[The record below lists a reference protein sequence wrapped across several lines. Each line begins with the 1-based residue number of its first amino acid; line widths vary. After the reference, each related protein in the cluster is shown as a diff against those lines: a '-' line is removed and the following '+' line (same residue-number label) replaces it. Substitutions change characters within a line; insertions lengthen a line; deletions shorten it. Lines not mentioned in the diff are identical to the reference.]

1 MLLNKE
7 IFNSKSNIKKFLIV
21 LKTLT
26 PEKSFYFYLSLVF
39 ILILGFFAIS
49 IFLKN
54 NHTRESPQ
62 YNQVLNVYSDEKVKN
77 FTPLFAESKTEKI
90 ISDLLF
96 AGLIKNQGDSYILD
110 LAESIYMSDSGLDIK
125 IQLKDNLKF
134 SNGEKITTD
143 DVIYTYKLMQS
154 FDIDNKDRVKYEGLS
169 FEKVDD
175 VNMNIT
181 LKKSYSQVNKLLTLG
196 IMSKDQYTGEKI
208 GDFVISDKN
217 LNPISSGQYTVNSVS
232 NLNGVI
238 GNMSLKNNNKYYNLS
253 NFGNINFYL
262 EKLESDKS
270 IVDSYLKDNSV
281 DVVLGG
287 AYYDYID
294 SDIYDTR
301 NYNTTIV
308 NNIFLNPSKNEILSK
323 KINREYLYKN
333 INRDYIVKNILMN
346 NADTSFDVMP
356 NSKNINPLTEVD
368 IEKTSFKISDNSS
381 ISSLNSSTTST
392 STQSF
397 APSPASVIT
406 SIKLTFLN
414 TETNQKIYNYLQQ
427 NFIKNNINIVAVPVN
442 QDTLQSIIKNR
453 DFEMLMTNINIEDVS
468 SLYSFL
474 HSSQKNAPG
483 LNITNYISKTFDKN
497 IEVLRSATNTQDI
510 SNSLSGI
517 RQEFYEEY
525 PYIPLYSKTN
535 KVNITKDLKER
546 KESQPESME
555 QILKNISTNYK
566 ETEYLYT
573 FLEKYRNII
582 IKVNKIIH

>member
-7 IFNSKSNIKKFLIV
+7 VFNSKSNIKKFLIV

-26 PEKSFYFYLSLVF
+26 PEKSSYFYLSLVF
-39 ILILGFFAIS
+39 MLILGFFAVS

-54 NHTRESPQ
+54 NHTKESPQ

-90 ISDLLF
+90 ISGLLF

-110 LAESIYMSDSGLDIK
+110 LAESVYISDSGLEVKIK
-125 IQLKDNLKF
+125 LKDSLKF

-175 VNMNIT
+175 INMNIT

-196 IMSKDQYTGEKI
+196 IISKDQYIGEKI

-217 LNPISSGQYTVNSVS
+217 LNPISSGQYAVNSVS

-253 NFGNINFYL
+253 NFGNINFYT

-270 IVDSYLKDNSV
+270 IIDSYMKDNSI
-281 DVVLGG
+281 DIALGG
-287 AYYDYID
+287 AYSEYLDTT
-294 SDIYDTR
+294 IYNTKS
-301 NYNTTIV
+301 YNTTVV
-308 NNIFLNPSKNEILSK
+308 NNIFLNPSKNDILSK

-346 NADTSFDVMP
+346 NADTSFDIMP

-368 IEKTSFKISDNSS
+368 IEKTSLKFTDKTSVVSS
-381 ISSLNSSTTST
+381 GTST
-392 STQSF
+392 DPQTSAQPN
-397 APSPASVIT
+397 ANLVT

-414 TETNQKIYNYLQQ
+414 TDTNQKIYNYLQQ
-427 NFIKNNINIVAVPVN
+427 TFIKNSINIISVPVN

-453 DFEMLMTNINIEDVS
+453 DFEMLMTNISIEDVS

-497 IEVLRSATNTQDI
+497 IEVLRSATNTIDI
-510 SNSLSGI
+510 NNSLSSL

-525 PYIPLYSKTN
+525 PYIPLYSKIN
-535 KVNITKDLKER
+535 KVNITKELKTNTENNISNGN
-546 KESQPESME
+546 EEN
-555 QILKNISTNYK
+555 ILKNISADYK

>member
-7 IFNSKSNIKKFLIV
+7 VFNSKSNIKKFLIV

-39 ILILGFFAIS
+39 ILILGFFAVS

-54 NHTRESPQ
+54 NHTKESPQ

-90 ISDLLF
+90 ISGLLF

-110 LAESIYMSDSGLDIK
+110 LAESVYISDSGLEVKIK
-125 IQLKDNLKF
+125 LKDSLKF

-175 VNMNIT
+175 INMNIT

-196 IMSKDQYTGEKI
+196 IISKDQYIGEKI

-217 LNPISSGQYTVNSVS
+217 LNPISSGQYAVNSVS

-253 NFGNINFYL
+253 NFGNINFYT

-270 IVDSYLKDNSV
+270 IIDSYMKDNSI
-281 DVVLGG
+281 DIALGG
-287 AYYDYID
+287 AYSEYLDTT
-294 SDIYDTR
+294 IYNTKS
-301 NYNTTIV
+301 YNTTVV
-308 NNIFLNPSKNEILSK
+308 NNIFLNPSKNDILSK

-346 NADTSFDVMP
+346 NADATFDVMP

-368 IEKTSFKISDNSS
+368 IEKTSLKFTDKTSVVSS
-381 ISSLNSSTTST
+381 GTST
-392 STQSF
+392 EPQTSAQPN
-397 APSPASVIT
+397 ANLVT

-414 TETNQKIYNYLQQ
+414 TDTNQKIYNYLQQ
-427 NFIKNNINIVAVPVN
+427 TFIKNSINIISVPVN

-453 DFEMLMTNINIEDVS
+453 DFEMLMTNISIEDVS

-497 IEVLRSATNTQDI
+497 IEVLRSATNTIDI
-510 SNSLSGI
+510 NNSLSNL

-535 KVNITKDLKER
+535 KVNITKELKTNTENNTSNGN
-546 KESQPESME
+546 EEN
-555 QILKNISTNYK
+555 ILKNISADYK

>member
-7 IFNSKSNIKKFLIV
+7 VFNSKSNIKKFLIV

-39 ILILGFFAIS
+39 MLILGFFAIS
-49 IFLKN
+49 IFLKKN
-54 NHTRESPQ
+54 YTKESPQ
-62 YNQVLNVYSDEKVKN
+62 HNQVLNVYSDEKVKN

-90 ISDLLF
+90 ISGLLF
-96 AGLIKNQGDSYILD
+96 AGLIKNNGDYYTMD
-110 LAESIYMSDSGLDIK
+110 LAESIYISDSGLDIK
-125 IQLKDNLKF
+125 IQLKDNSKF

-143 DVIYTYKLMQS
+143 DIIYTYKLMQS

-175 VNMNIT
+175 FNMNIA

-196 IMSKDQYTGEKI
+196 IISKDQYIGEKI

-253 NFGNINFYL
+253 NFGNINFYT

-270 IVDSYLKDNSV
+270 IIDSYVKGNSI
-281 DVVLGG
+281 DIILSG
-287 AYYDYID
+287 AYSEYLDTT
-294 SDIYDTR
+294 IYDTKS
-301 NYNTTIV
+301 YNTTVV
-308 NNIFLNPSKNEILSK
+308 NNIFLNPSKNDILSK

-346 NADTSFDVMP
+346 NADTSFDIMP

-368 IEKTSFKISDNSS
+368 IEKTSLKFTDKTSIASS
-381 ISSLNSSTTST
+381 GTST
-392 STQSF
+392 EPQTSAQPN
-397 APSPASVIT
+397 ANLVT

-414 TETNQKIYNYLQQ
+414 TDTNQKIYNYLQQ
-427 NFIKNNINIVAVPVN
+427 TFIKNSINIISVPVN

-453 DFEMLMTNINIEDVS
+453 DFEMLMTNISIEDVS

-497 IEVLRSATNTQDI
+497 IEVLRSATNTIDI
-510 SNSLSGI
+510 NNSLSSL

-535 KVNITKDLKER
+535 KVNITKELKTNTENNTSNGN
-546 KESQPESME
+546 EEN
-555 QILKNISTNYK
+555 ILKNISADYK

>member
-7 IFNSKSNIKKFLIV
+7 VFNSKSNIKKFLIV

-39 ILILGFFAIS
+39 MLILGFFAIS
-49 IFLKN
+49 IFLKKN
-54 NHTRESPQ
+54 YTKESPQ
-62 YNQVLNVYSDEKVKN
+62 HNQVLNVYSDEKVKN

-90 ISDLLF
+90 ISGLLF
-96 AGLIKNQGDSYILD
+96 AGLIKNQGDYYTID
-110 LAESIYMSDSGLDIK
+110 LAESIYISDSGLDIK
-125 IQLKDNLKF
+125 IQLKDNSKF

-143 DVIYTYKLMQS
+143 DIIYTYKLMQS

-175 VNMNIT
+175 FNMNIA

-196 IMSKDQYTGEKI
+196 IISKDQYIGEKI

-253 NFGNINFYL
+253 NFGNINFYT

-270 IVDSYLKDNSV
+270 IIDSYVKGNSI
-281 DVVLGG
+281 DIILSG
-287 AYYDYID
+287 AYSEYLDTT
-294 SDIYDTR
+294 IYDTKS
-301 NYNTTIV
+301 YNTTVV
-308 NNIFLNPSKNEILSK
+308 NNIFLNPSKNDILSK

-346 NADTSFDVMP
+346 NADTSFDIMP

-368 IEKTSFKISDNSS
+368 IEKTSLKFTDKTSIASS
-381 ISSLNSSTTST
+381 GTST
-392 STQSF
+392 EPQTSAQPN
-397 APSPASVIT
+397 ANLVT

-414 TETNQKIYNYLQQ
+414 TDTNQKIYNYLQQ
-427 NFIKNNINIVAVPVN
+427 TFIKNSINIISVPVN

-453 DFEMLMTNINIEDVS
+453 DFEMLMTNISIEDVS

-497 IEVLRSATNTQDI
+497 IEVLRSATNTIDI
-510 SNSLSGI
+510 NNSLSSL

-535 KVNITKDLKER
+535 KVNITKELKTNTENNTSNGN
-546 KESQPESME
+546 EEN
-555 QILKNISTNYK
+555 ILKNISADYK

>member
-7 IFNSKSNIKKFLIV
+7 VFNSKSNIKKFLIV

-39 ILILGFFAIS
+39 MLILGFFAVS

-54 NHTRESPQ
+54 NHTKESPQ

-90 ISDLLF
+90 ISGLLF

-110 LAESIYMSDSGLDIK
+110 LAESVYISDSGLEVKIK
-125 IQLKDNLKF
+125 LKDSLKF

-175 VNMNIT
+175 INMNIT

-196 IMSKDQYTGEKI
+196 IISKDQYIGEKI

-217 LNPISSGQYTVNSVS
+217 LNPISSGQYAVNSVS

-253 NFGNINFYL
+253 NFGNINFYT

-270 IVDSYLKDNSV
+270 IIDSYMKDNSI
-281 DVVLGG
+281 DIALGG
-287 AYYDYID
+287 AYSEYLDTT
-294 SDIYDTR
+294 IYNTKS
-301 NYNTTIV
+301 YNTTVV
-308 NNIFLNPSKNEILSK
+308 NNIFLNPSKNDILSK

-346 NADTSFDVMP
+346 NADTSFDIMP

-368 IEKTSFKISDNSS
+368 IEKTSLKFTDKTSIVSSGTGTEPQISAQPNAN
-381 ISSLNSSTTST
+381 L
-392 STQSF
+392 
-397 APSPASVIT
+397 VT
-406 SIKLTFLN
+406 SIKITFLN
-414 TETNQKIYNYLQQ
+414 TDTNQKIYNYLQQ
-427 NFIKNNINIVAVPVN
+427 TFIKNSINIISVPVN

-453 DFEMLMTNINIEDVS
+453 DFEMLMTNISIEDVS

-497 IEVLRSATNTQDI
+497 IEVLRSATNTIDI
-510 SNSLSGI
+510 NNSLSNL

-525 PYIPLYSKTN
+525 PYIPLYSKIN
-535 KVNITKDLKER
+535 KVNITKELKTNTENNTSNGN
-546 KESQPESME
+546 EEN
-555 QILKNISTNYK
+555 ILKNISADYK

>member
-7 IFNSKSNIKKFLIV
+7 VFNSKSNIKKFLIV

-39 ILILGFFAIS
+39 MLILGFFAIS
-49 IFLKN
+49 IFLKKN
-54 NHTRESPQ
+54 YTKESPQ
-62 YNQVLNVYSDEKVKN
+62 HNQVLNVYSDEKVKN

-90 ISDLLF
+90 ISGLLF
-96 AGLIKNQGDSYILD
+96 AGLIKNNGDYYTMD
-110 LAESIYMSDSGLDIK
+110 LAESIYISDSGLDIK
-125 IQLKDNLKF
+125 IQLKDNSKF

-143 DVIYTYKLMQS
+143 DIIYTYKLMQS

-175 VNMNIT
+175 FNMNIA

-196 IMSKDQYTGEKI
+196 IISKDQYIGEKI

-253 NFGNINFYL
+253 NFGNINFYT

-270 IVDSYLKDNSV
+270 IIDSYVKGNSI
-281 DVVLGG
+281 DIILSG
-287 AYYDYID
+287 AYSEYLDTT
-294 SDIYDTR
+294 IYDTKS
-301 NYNTTIV
+301 YNTTVV
-308 NNIFLNPSKNEILSK
+308 NNIFLNPSKNDILSK

-346 NADTSFDVMP
+346 NADTSFDIMP

-368 IEKTSFKISDNSS
+368 IEKTSLKFTDKTSVVSS
-381 ISSLNSSTTST
+381 GTST
-392 STQSF
+392 EPQTSAQPN
-397 APSPASVIT
+397 ANLVT

-414 TETNQKIYNYLQQ
+414 TDTNQKIYNYLQQ
-427 NFIKNNINIVAVPVN
+427 TFIKNSINIISVPVN

-453 DFEMLMTNINIEDVS
+453 DFEMLMTNISIEDVS

-497 IEVLRSATNTQDI
+497 IEVLRSATNTIDI
-510 SNSLSGI
+510 NNSLSSL

-535 KVNITKDLKER
+535 KVNITKELKTNTENNTSNGN
-546 KESQPESME
+546 EEN
-555 QILKNISTNYK
+555 ILKNISADYK